1 MFYLPIQSKVYH
13 QKSNVQLQ
21 GYVDA
26 VPQQYNEDLKQLIQ
40 RIQTI
45 SDISSTLGVIVS
57 GRVVVENSIFR
68 CFLFLIDR

>member
-57 GRVVVENSIFR
+57 GRVVVENSLFR

>member
-1 MFYLPIQSKVYH
+1 MLYLPIQSKVYH

-57 GRVVVENSIFR
+57 GRVVVENSFFR